1 MSKFLQKF
9 GWFLALVILL
19 NLMYLLVL
27 VLFSPGFK
35 KIYQISQIRNQKF
48 EVLALGNSLAL
59 DGIDAEYLT
68 KNGIN
73 TYNLAV
79 AGSHVATSLL
89 ILEDYLKHN
98 QKPKLVIVGLSAAYG
113 KAYLNKVPFNNPE
126 VEFFYHPNWK
136 ENITNPPLMNF
147 QWLSVDLLKIIISK
161 DHRNATLVKGQWK
174 TKKTIPDN
182 TVYKGNSNS
191 VIDYT
196 DPYLSKI
203 VDLCRKNRINIILTE
218 LPGSNNTR
226 NDLPFVY
233 EATLKDNTKFPVF
246 NLNNYAISSGIID
259 SSKDWLGVNHLN
271 QFGGEK
277 ITRYLLENVIHNS
290 EITKIKE

>member
-1 MSKFLQKF
+1 MSRFLQKC

-19 NLMYLLVL
+19 NMMYLLVL
-27 VLFSPGFK
+27 ILFSPGFK
-35 KIYQISQIRNQKF
+35 KIYQISKIRNQKF
-48 EVLALGNSLAL
+48 EVVALGNSLAL

-73 TYNLAV
+73 TYNLSV
-79 AGSHVATSLL
+79 AGSHVSTSFL

-98 QKPKLVIVGLSAAYG
+98 QKPKLVLVGLSAAYG
-113 KAYLNKVPFNNPE
+113 KAYLNKIPFKNPE
-126 VEFFYHPNWK
+126 VEFFYHPDWK

-147 QWLSVDLLKIIISK
+147 QWLSVDLLKIVISK

-182 TVYKGNSNS
+182 TVYAGNSTS

-203 VDLCRKNRINIILTE
+203 VDLCRKNGINIILTE

-226 NDLPFVY
+226 NDLPFIY
-233 EATLKDNTKFPVF
+233 EATLNDNSKFPVF
-246 NLNNYAISSGIID
+246 NLNNYTISSGIID
-259 SSKDWLGVNHLN
+259 SSKDWLGANHLN

-277 ITRYLLENVIHNS
+277 ITKYLLENVMHKT
-290 EITKIKE
+290 EITK